1 MDFKESINKFKSKLK
16 SKDFKIGASVVLLA
30 SASAF
35 AIFKT
40 PSNLITN
47 PHQVI
52 KSSKSSS
59 LKGALYASADNNGKT
74 NNPTTLSDTEL
85 SKPSSYPYWLQYW
98 GPWATEFGGK
108 GTGGD
113 NWKPPGGNGGCVA
126 TALAIQMARGGVKKA
141 ADNSDFNPKSNQ
153 DSNHA
158 AQQTGCAYAGLNSY
172 KTGDK
177 GTITRD
183 PKVGSTNG
191 SYGGDPTEISP
202 QDALDKC
209 KKIAD
214 AGNYPLIRCNHNG
227 HTVAYWKPSQDGKK
241 PLWYDPARGANY
253 SAVQNLTYVGQMD
266 KGQMSKFQIGSPG
279 PVGGPDG
286 TNGNASSQSGD
297 SSEASTDNSEQAQTG
312 GADIKPIWNP
322 FYTPMLHQVPADQ
335 VNQDPDNPT
344 RAQLLQL
351 ADGIGPEVL
360 SWIRAIMVVLIYF
373 YSAIV
378 IFGSLV
384 KIVDTGFGSYGE
396 DYLNS
401 HMNDGFAKS
410 FLMPNGSFLGIE
422 GFTVKEIFMS
432 AVKRFLPIAIVLLLI
447 ASGTVSRLIS
457 LGLDIFMK
465 LFPHVASFIHVI

>member
-1 MDFKESINKFKSKLK
+1 MDFKKSINKIKSKLK
-16 SKDFKIGASVVLLA
+16 SKGFKISASVILLA

-35 AIFKT
+35 AIYKT

-52 KSSKSSS
+52 KASKKSS

-108 GTGGD
+108 GHGGD
-113 NWKPPGGNGGCVA
+113 NWGPPGGNEGCVA
-126 TALAIQMARGGVKKA
+126 TAIAITMARGGVTKA
-141 ADNSDFNPKSNQ
+141 ADGSEFNPKSNQ
-153 DSNHA
+153 ESNH
-158 AQQTGCAYAGLNSY
+158 GGVAGLNSY

-183 PKVGSTNG
+183 PKIGSTNG
-191 SYGGDPTEISP
+191 GYGGDPTTISD

-214 AGNYPLIRCNHNG
+214 SGNYPLIRCNNNG
-227 HTVAYWKPSQDGKK
+227 HTVSYWKPSQDGKR

-253 SAVQNLTYVGQMD
+253 SAVKNLTYVGQMD
-266 KGQMSKFQIGSPG
+266 KGEMNKYQIGSPG

-297 SSEASTDNSEQAQTG
+297 SSEASTNNGSQQAQTG

-335 VNQDPDNPT
+335 VDQDPDNPS
-344 RAQLLQL
+344 RAQLLQM
-351 ADGIGPEVL
+351 ADGIGPNVL
-360 SWIRAIMVVLIYF
+360 TWLRAIMVVLIYF
-373 YSAIV
+373 YAAIT

-384 KIVDTGFGSYGE
+384 KIVDTGLGSYGE
-396 DYLNS
+396 DYLNN

-410 FLMPNGSFLGIE
+410 LLMPNGAFLGIE

-457 LGLDIFMK
+457 LGIDVFMK
-465 LFPHVASFIHVI
+465 IFPHIASFIHII